1 MEELLLELKDLKSQQ
16 DLLKEKEAEI
26 KEKLETEYLTEE
38 GYKTEYATVS
48 YSKPSST
55 TSIDLKT
62 LQEKEPDL
70 YNELLEDYPK
80 TTNKKGSFSYRFK

>member
-1 MEELLLELKDLKSQQ
+1 MEDLLLELKDLKSQQ
-16 DLLKEKEAEI
+16 DLLKEKESEI
-26 KEKLETEYLTEE
+26 KAKLESEFLTEE
-38 GYKTEYATVS
+38 GYKSEYVTVS

-70 YNELLEDYPK
+70 YNDLLKDYPK
-80 TTNKKGSFSYRFK
+80 VTNKKGSFGYRFK